1 MNTKIF
7 EFLTIEK
14 NIIVVMSNF
23 EPEVLVPVLA
33 LMGEEVVS
41 HTELD
46 FNEMEDSNLDY
57 KLMSL

>member
-14 NIIVVMSNF
+14 NIIVVKSNF